1 VQGELV
7 DKIVAQVI
15 AALSE
20 QVVGGDGVWRPG
32 NGAASRTV
40 LPRQVP
46 ANAGATPRRGGR
58 VFVTAEM
65 LEQRLRAGGNGSLV
79 ELSDNEFLTPNAVDL
94 ADQRRLTIRKRPK
107 PSQAPLASAVANSGG
122 DGGAS
127 GGSDAERICLGL
139 VTARA
144 DDKVHS
150 LLGALSYDG
159 LDLADY
165 TQPDCWIGSV
175 QSLCDAIAGG
185 RVAFGVAILPYGAN
199 AMVLANKIK
208 GIRAV
213 QGTRSDSVSA
223 AVRHLGANLLIVEH
237 AFSSFHE
244 MRVMIR
250 TFADRGSGGA
260 ANQAVLDAL
269 EQLER

>member
-15 AALSE
+15 AALGE
-20 QVVGGDGVWRPG
+20 QGVGGDGVWRPG
-32 NGAASRTV
+32 NGAVSRPV
-40 LPRQVP
+40 SPRQVP
-46 ANAGATPRRGGR
+46 ASAGATPRRGGR

-79 ELSDNEFLTPNAVDL
+79 ELADNEFLTPNAVDL
-94 ADQRRLTIRKRPK
+94 ADQRRLTIRKKPK
-107 PSQAPLASAVANSGG
+107 PSQSPLASAAGNSGG
-122 DGGAS
+122 DDGAS
-127 GGSDAERICLGL
+127 GRSDAEKICLGL

-159 LDLADY
+159 FELADY

-185 RVAFGVAILPYGAN
+185 RVAFGVAILPYAAD

-213 QGTRSDSVSA
+213 QGTRPDSVSA
-223 AVRHLGANLLIVEH
+223 GVRHLGANLLIVC
-237 AFSSFHE
+237 
-244 MRVMIR
+244 RPRIG
-250 TFADRGSGGA
+250 RGGGPGGVGCVGA
-260 ANQAVLDAL
+260 TGKVAVGPCVLL
-269 EQLER
+269 G

>member
-7 DKIVAQVI
+7 DKIVEQVI

-20 QVVGGDGVWRPG
+20 QGVGGDAVSRPG
-32 NGAASRTV
+32 NGAVSRTV
-40 LPRQVP
+40 SPRQVS
-46 ANAGATPRRGGR
+46 ASAGATPRRGGR

-65 LEQRLRAGGNGSLV
+65 LEQRLRAGGNGSVV
-79 ELSDNEFLTPNAVDL
+79 ELADNECLTPNAVDL

-107 PSQAPLASAVANSGG
+107 PSQSPLASAAGNSGG

-159 LDLADY
+159 LELADY
-165 TQPDCWIGSV
+165 TQPDCWMRSV
-175 QSLCDAIAGG
+175 QSLCDAIVGG
-185 RVAFGVAILPYGAN
+185 RVGFGVAILPYAAN

-213 QGTRSDSVSA
+213 QGTRPDSVSA
-223 AVRHLGANLLIVEH
+223 GVRHLGANLLIVEH

-260 ANQAVLDAL
+260 ANEAL
-269 EQLER
+269 VRALAQLER

>member
-1 VQGELV
+1 MQGELV
-7 DKIVAQVI
+7 EKIVEQVI

-20 QVVGGDGVWRPG
+20 QSVGGDAVSRPG
-32 NGAASRTV
+32 NGAVSRTV
-40 LPRQVP
+40 SPRQVP
-46 ANAGATPRRGGR
+46 ASAGATPRRGGR
-58 VFVTAEM
+58 LFVTAEM
-65 LEQRLRAGGNGSLV
+65 LEQRLRAGSNGSVV
-79 ELSDNEFLTPNAVDL
+79 ELADNEFLTPNAVDL

-107 PSQAPLASAVANSGG
+107 PSQSPLASAGG

-144 DDKVHS
+144 DDKVQS
-150 LLGALSYDG
+150 LVGALSYDG
-159 LDLADY
+159 LELADY
-165 TQPDCWIGSV
+165 TQPDCWMRSV

-185 RVAFGVAILPYGAN
+185 RVAFGVAILPYAAN

-213 QGTRSDSVSA
+213 QGTRPDSVSA
-223 AVRHLGANLLIVEH
+223 GVRHLGANLLIVEH

-250 TFADRGSGGA
+250 TFADRGWGGA
-260 ANQAVLDAL
+260 VNEALVRAL